1 MKKLIIILCFI
12 VAGTSWAKTRAKK
25 VIQSNH
31 FYDEVFLGERNQ
43 GEMVGPLDPIFK
55 HNGINYLFEHH
66 MGGTLHDNAYHY
78 VSPDAIDLGLFWT
91 REIPRKSLCP
101 PFYLNQNIQ
110 YIRYLYRLLAMSG
123 LYEVMKDVSNT
134 STRLGNAP
142 RCIPNADT
150 LFSKCKSATS
160 EDMKRFIMRGRAKLA
175 SEKTPYIG
183 KFTNAAETE
192 WWKSFG
198 IGLKN
203 NNEGLSLAQLR
214 VQRWCSENDVDCL
227 NLSKERFLDALHES
241 CEQDKSLFTLIC
253 NESDELY
260 GISKLEGYKEALLD
274 SHIMRVINQGGHAES
289 CLETYSGIFAHAEQK
304 PLHGLSIVPY
314 VFKERRENKET
325 YIQGELFVP
334 GALKEFDD
342 KGLAE
347 FLFATPTPIA
357 TAAPTPVAVATPK
370 PTPLPTVAPTPSPT
384 PMVVATSVPTPK
396 PTPKPSE
403 FKISYNYLVQNDF
416 TSWPVDMTKFHDDF
430 IFTDEMVKALEK
442 PLQNYQ
448 TRKAL
453 EGMKQFELLGTE
465 REPVRLIFLKFLIDR
480 SQHQGLYN
488 IVAVL
493 GKEFYVLNDIDGHK
507 DGPVKVRLQQ
517 NSLIF
522 GGWSIAILKEKTPE

>member
-1 MKKLIIILCFI
+1 MKKLMVVLSFFI
-12 VAGTSWAKTRAKK
+12 VTSVWAKKTSRKELE
-25 VIQSNH
+25 SNH
-31 FYDEVFLGERNQ
+31 FYDEVFLGERDQ

-55 HNGINYLFEHH
+55 HNEINYLFENH
-66 MGGTLHDNAYHY
+66 MGGTLDDNSYRY

-91 REIPRKSLCP
+91 REVPRKSSCP

-110 YIRYLYRLLAMSG
+110 YIRYLYRLLVMSG
-123 LYEVMKDVSNT
+123 LYEIMKDVSNT
-134 STRLGNAP
+134 SVRLGSEP
-142 RCIPNADT
+142 TCSPNAET
-150 LFSKCKSATS
+150 LFAKCKSATG
-160 EDMKRFIMRGRAKLA
+160 EDMKRFVMRAKAKLL
-175 SEKTPYIG
+175 SEKTPYVG
-183 KFTNAAETE
+183 KFTNDAEAE

-203 NNEGLSLAQLR
+203 DNEGLTLAQLR
-214 VQRWCSENDVDCL
+214 VERWCAENDVDCL
-227 NLSKERFLDALHES
+227 SLSKDKFLRALQES
-241 CEQDKSLFTLIC
+241 CEQDMKLFTLVC

-260 GISKLEGYKEALLD
+260 GISKLDGYKEALLD

-289 CLETYSGIFAHAEQK
+289 CLETYGEIFSHAEQR
-304 PLHGLSIVPY
+304 PLHGLPVVPY

-357 TAAPTPVAVATPK
+357 TPAPTPVAVATPK
-370 PTPLPTVAPTPSPT
+370 PTPLATVAPTPSPT
-384 PMVVATSVPTPK
+384 PIAVATSVPTPK
-396 PTPKPSE
+396 PTPKPTE

-416 TSWPVDMTKFHDDF
+416 TSWPVDMKKFHEDF
-430 IFTDEMVKALEK
+430 TFTDEMVKALEK
-442 PLQNYQ
+442 PLQSYQ

-493 GKEFYVLNDIDGHK
+493 GREFYVLNDIDGQK
-507 DGPVKVRLQQ
+507 DGPIRIRLQQ
-517 NSLIF
+517 NSSIF
-522 GGWSIAILKEKTPE
+522 GGWSIAILKEKKPE